1 MPPLG
6 TTWVWCGKESRSR
19 IADKAWSAARGWR
32 ECRRYRAR
40 AKGRMPSTPLVYGG
54 PCFFRF
60 AAGRCRFVFFPA
72 FGLLLPGVLR
82 PGDFG
87 GRETFARNSRNVVCL
102 HFSIVSA
109 VLNSATSSLF
119 DFVLYFPAST
129 LFFSRT
135 VLPLPHKARKAWCV
149 MFSYSRA
156 ECESG
161 PEASV
166 PIGRLAQPTMTPAQ
180 NLSIKPKEH

>member
-1 MPPLG
+1 M
-6 TTWVWCGKESRSR
+6 
-19 IADKAWSAARGWR
+19 
-32 ECRRYRAR
+32 
-40 AKGRMPSTPLVYGG
+40 
-54 PCFFRF
+54 FFALLAF
-60 AAGRCRFVFFPA
+60 CAVGRCRFVFFPA

-87 GRETFARNSRNVVCL
+87 GRGTFARNPRNEVCL

-119 DFVLYFPAST
+119 DFVLYLPGST
-129 LFFSRT
+129 FFFSRT
-135 VLPLPHKARKAWCV
+135 VLPLPHKARKAWSV

-166 PIGRLAQPTMTPAQ
+166 PIGRLARPTMTPAQ